1 MLYFIL
7 FFVLIIVFILKKF
20 ASYLNIKEIFNH
32 SYIYNL
38 SWEDGLVD
46 RNILKL
52 TNNDIMLCITTGG
65 DNILNYLID
74 DVKIIHT
81 VDVNKYQ
88 NYLLELK
95 MSMIKVL
102 TLEDFYKVF
111 NSRDKNS
118 DGYKIFLDNLDKLK
132 ENMSDDCKEWIE
144 NNKIDFSHF
153 IESGSVKF
161 LVKLMKALVWFYGL
175 NNLFE
180 CNSIEEQIKFYEKNN
195 VEKIF
200 QNIHNIL
207 WYPTILSYICPIIG
221 VPKKQ
226 LDLLE
231 KNDAYVFN
239 LLKYLVFNIELK
251 KNYFFYPYIGG
262 KFSEDCCPDYL
273 KEKNYLKVR
282 ERLNRIIIH
291 TDYVQNVCKKV
302 SKNGDDITKVIL
314 LDHMDWLDENEIIN
328 EWDIYKKYCN
338 KDCTYLWRSASKKK
352 YIGCLNELNYLEHY
366 ILDHSSNTLKN
377 DIMAD
382 RIGMYYSTYI
392 AKIPDNVIMIKSIT
406 PNYHISFAN
415 KLYIFYQMMI
425 APFKSKINIK
435 NHEDELNQFYEN
447 QATLYDAYRQNMLHG
462 KKHLV
467 PMIPFKEY
475 DNLLI
480 LAGGTGDII
489 DHMPYINKLKRVV
502 IVDLCEKLLNVAK
515 KRNNLENIKIIHHDA
530 TTYKSKK
537 KFDKIII
544 TYSLTMIPDWKKTI
558 DVIKNN
564 LKDGGYVGVA
574 DFTTKSNNI
583 FEILNGYLFKNM
595 FKTDGVI
602 LNEKHISILDKEFNR
617 VNCYIDY
624 GGFPF
629 IPFIKCPYYYG
640 LWKKV

>member
-1 MLYFIL
+1 ME
-7 FFVLIIVFILKKF
+7 K
-20 ASYLNIKEIFNH
+20 
-32 SYIYNL
+32 
-38 SWEDGLVD
+38 
-46 RNILKL
+46 
-52 TNNDIMLCITTGG
+52 CI
-65 DNILNYLID
+65 
-74 DVKIIHT
+74 
-81 VDVNKYQ
+81 
-88 NYLLELK
+88 
-95 MSMIKVL
+95 
-102 TLEDFYKVF
+102 
-111 NSRDKNS
+111 
-118 DGYKIFLDNLDKLK
+118 
-132 ENMSDDCKEWIE
+132 
-144 NNKIDFSHF
+144 
-153 IESGSVKF
+153 
-161 LVKLMKALVWFYGL
+161 
-175 NNLFE
+175 
-180 CNSIEEQIKFYEKNN
+180 
-195 VEKIF
+195 
-200 QNIHNIL
+200 
-207 WYPTILSYICPIIG
+207 
-221 VPKKQ
+221 
-226 LDLLE
+226 
-231 KNDAYVFN
+231 
-239 LLKYLVFNIELK
+239 
-251 KNYFFYPYIGG
+251 
-262 KFSEDCCPDYL
+262 
-273 KEKNYLKVR
+273 
-282 ERLNRIIIH
+282 
-291 TDYVQNVCKKV
+291 
-302 SKNGDDITKVIL
+302 
-314 LDHMDWLDENEIIN
+314 
-328 EWDIYKKYCN
+328 
-338 KDCTYLWRSASKKK
+338 KKK